1 MKLCK
6 VYRFDDSVFLFRVY
20 DDFLLKIEN
29 DDKIFSIKM
38 IEISCVFYICFR
50 LLVVMVKFY

>member
-1 MKLCK
+1 MT
-6 VYRFDDSVFLFRVY
+6 VYFLFRAY

-38 IEISCVFYICFR
+38 IEISCVFHTCFR
-50 LLVVMVKFY
+50 LLAVTAKFY